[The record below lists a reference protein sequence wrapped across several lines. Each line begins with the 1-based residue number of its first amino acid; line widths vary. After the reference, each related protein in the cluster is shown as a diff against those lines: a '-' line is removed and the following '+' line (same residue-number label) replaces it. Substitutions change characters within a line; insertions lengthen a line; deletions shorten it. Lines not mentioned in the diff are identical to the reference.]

1 VADVAAGTGLAEQIR
16 TVAWLRWRILRNS
29 LRNKSRRLDLIG
41 LIVSGF
47 FSLLFVVGVTLAFF
61 FVTRYLFEKHLE
73 PLFGLVFL
81 ALLVWWQSF
90 PILLAGFAPQFP
102 FRTLL
107 RFPMNLS
114 AFYLIGMAYGLAD
127 SAALAALVWMLAMLA
142 ATLVAQPSA
151 ASALFLVCA
160 LFTVLNITMERL
172 LGAWVEKLLAKRKSR
187 EVFFTIFVLAMVSL
201 QFLNPLMQKYGHA
214 LGPMLRSWVPYLW
227 LLPSSFAGDA
237 VAQSA
242 AHHWGMAFLKFAGLA
257 MYVGIFT
264 MLLAM
269 RYSQLYSGEEL
280 SEGVAPARKEERTA
294 LTAQDAR
301 DTVSFVPPQVLAV
314 LRKEFLYLK
323 RNTFLFFGLVFPP
336 MMLLFFSVQFGGAH
350 PTALKKG
357 VSPDLFFPGMMAY
370 LVLILIAPSYNCFAY
385 EGRGIQTY
393 FIAPA
398 RFREILIAKNL
409 MTVSILLC
417 ELALCVA
424 LVGWRVGL
432 PTTPV
437 LFATMAAVVFS
448 IVGQL
453 TIANWASLSYP
464 RKIEFGKMQ
473 GQRNSGMS
481 VLILLGM
488 QILFGGVGG
497 LILFSGR
504 WTGNPW
510 LPAEIFAVLAA
521 AAVGGYVSSLDSF
534 TQLAEKKKEILIDA
548 LCR

>member
-1 VADVAAGTGLAEQIR
+1 MADVVAGPGLAEQIR

-41 LIVSGF
+41 LIFSGF
-47 FSLLFVVGVTLAFF
+47 FSLLFVIGVTLAFF
-61 FVTRYLFEKHLE
+61 FVTRYLFENHLE

-107 RFPMNLS
+107 RFPVNLS

-151 ASALFLVCA
+151 APALLLVCG
-160 LFTVLNITMERL
+160 LFTVLNITIERL

-201 QFLNPLMQKYGHA
+201 QFLNPLMQRYGHA
-214 LGPMLRSWVPYLW
+214 LVPALRSWVPYLW

-237 VAQSA
+237 VARSA
-242 AHHWGMAFLKFAGLA
+242 GHQWGMAFLKLGGLA
-257 MYVGIFT
+257 VYAGIFT
-264 MLLAM
+264 MLLGM

-280 SEGVAPARKEERTA
+280 SEGVAPARQEKRTA
-294 LTAQDAR
+294 LAAQDVR
-301 DTVSFVPPQVLAV
+301 DTVTFVPPQVLAV
-314 LRKEFLYLK
+314 FRKELLYLK

-350 PTALKKG
+350 PTALKRG
-357 VSPDLFFPGMMAY
+357 VPPDLFFPGMMAY

-409 MTVSILLC
+409 MTVAILSC

-437 LFATMAAVVFS
+437 LFATMAAVIFS
-448 IVGQL
+448 VVGQL

-497 LILFSGR
+497 VILFSGR

-521 AAVGGYVSSLDSF
+521 AALGGYVSSLDSF
-534 TQLAEKKKEILIDA
+534 TQLAEEKKEILIDA

>member
-1 VADVAAGTGLAEQIR
+1 VADVVAGPGLAEQIR

-41 LIVSGF
+41 LIFSGF
-47 FSLLFVVGVTLAFF
+47 FSLLFVIGVTLAFF

-81 ALLVWWQSF
+81 VLLVWWQSF

-114 AFYLIGMAYGLAD
+114 AFYLVGMAYGLAD

-214 LGPMLRSWVPYLW
+214 LVPMLRSWVPYLW

-257 MYVGIFT
+257 LYAGIFT

-269 RYSQLYSGEEL
+269 RYGQLYSGEEL
-280 SEGVAPARKEERTA
+280 SEGVAPARKQERIA

-314 LRKEFLYLK
+314 LRKELLYLK

-497 LILFSGR
+497 VILFTGR

-521 AAVGGYVSSLDSF
+521 AAVGGYVSSLDFF
-534 TQLAEKKKEILIDA
+534 TQLAEEKKEILIDA

>member
-1 VADVAAGTGLAEQIR
+1 VADVVAGPGLAEQIR

-41 LIVSGF
+41 LIFSGF
-47 FSLLFVVGVTLAFF
+47 FSLLFVIGVTLAFF

-81 ALLVWWQSF
+81 VLLVWWQSF

-151 ASALFLVCA
+151 ASALFLVCG

-214 LGPMLRSWVPYLW
+214 LVPMLRSWVPYLW

-242 AHHWGMAFLKFAGLA
+242 AHHWGTAFLKFAGLA
-257 MYVGIFT
+257 VYVGIFT

-314 LRKEFLYLK
+314 FRKELLYLK

-350 PTALKKG
+350 ATALKRG
-357 VSPDLFFPGMMAY
+357 VPPDLFFPGMMAY

-385 EGRGIQTY
+385 EGTGIQTY

-497 LILFSGR
+497 VILFSGR

>member
-1 VADVAAGTGLAEQIR
+1 VADVVAGPGLAEQIR
-16 TVAWLRWRILRNS
+16 AVAWLRWRILRNS

-41 LIVSGF
+41 LIFSGF

-61 FVTRYLFEKHLE
+61 FVTKYLFEKHLE
-73 PLFGLVFL
+73 PLLGLVFL

-142 ATLVAQPSA
+142 ATLVAQPA
-151 ASALFLVCA
+151 AAPALLLVCG
-160 LFTVLNITMERL
+160 LFTVLNITIERL

-201 QFLNPLMQKYGHA
+201 QFLNPLMQRYGHA
-214 LGPMLRSWVPYLW
+214 VVPMLRSWVPYLW

-237 VAQSA
+237 IAQSA
-242 AHHWGMAFLKFAGLA
+242 GHRWSMAFLKLGGLA
-257 MYVGIFT
+257 IYTGIFT
-264 MLLAM
+264 MLLGM

-280 SEGVAPARKEERTA
+280 SEGVAPARKEKRAA

-301 DTVSFVPPQVLAV
+301 DTVTFVSPQVLAV
-314 LRKEFLYLK
+314 FRKELLYLK

-350 PTALKKG
+350 PTALKRG
-357 VSPDLFFPGMMAY
+357 VPPDLFFPGMMAY

-385 EGRGIQTY
+385 EGRGIQAY

-409 MTVSILLC
+409 LTVSILLC

-497 LILFSGR
+497 AILFSGR

-521 AAVGGYVSSLDSF
+521 AALGGYVSSLDSF

>member
-1 VADVAAGTGLAEQIR
+1 VADVVAGPGLAEQIR

-41 LIVSGF
+41 LIFSGF
-47 FSLLFVVGVTLAFF
+47 FSLLFVIGVTLAFF

-214 LGPMLRSWVPYLW
+214 LVPMLRSWVPYLW

-242 AHHWGMAFLKFAGLA
+242 AHHWAMAFLKFAGLA
-257 MYVGIFT
+257 MYAGIFT

-314 LRKEFLYLK
+314 LRKELLYLK

-448 IVGQL
+448 IAGQL

-497 LILFSGR
+497 VILFSGR

-534 TQLAEKKKEILIDA
+534 TRLAEKKKEILIDA

>member
-1 VADVAAGTGLAEQIR
+1 VADVVAGPGLAEQIR

-41 LIVSGF
+41 LIFSGF
-47 FSLLFVVGVTLAFF
+47 FSLLFVIGVTLAFF

-214 LGPMLRSWVPYLW
+214 LVPMLRSWVPYLW

-242 AHHWGMAFLKFAGLA
+242 AHHWAMAFLKFAGLA

-269 RYSQLYSGEEL
+269 RYRQLYSGEEL

-432 PTTPV
+432 PTAPV

-497 LILFSGR
+497 VILFSGR

>member
-1 VADVAAGTGLAEQIR
+1 VADVVAGPGRAEQIR

-41 LIVSGF
+41 LIFSGF
-47 FSLLFVVGVTLAFF
+47 FSLLFVIGVTLAFF
-61 FVTRYLFEKHLE
+61 FVTRYLLEKHLE

-151 ASALFLVCA
+151 APALFLVCA

-214 LGPMLRSWVPYLW
+214 LVPMLRSWVPYLW

-280 SEGVAPARKEERTA
+280 SEGVAPARKKERTA
-294 LTAQDAR
+294 LTAQDTR

-314 LRKEFLYLK
+314 LRKELLYLK

-432 PTTPV
+432 PTAPV

-497 LILFSGR
+497 VILFSGR

>member
-1 VADVAAGTGLAEQIR
+1 VADVVAGPGLAEQIR

-41 LIVSGF
+41 LIFSGF
-47 FSLLFVVGVTLAFF
+47 FSLLFVIGVTLAFF

-151 ASALFLVCA
+151 ALPLFLVCA

-214 LGPMLRSWVPYLW
+214 LVPMLRSWVPYLW

-242 AHHWGMAFLKFAGLA
+242 AHHWAMAFLKFAGLA
-257 MYVGIFT
+257 MYAGIFT
-264 MLLAM
+264 ALLAM

-314 LRKEFLYLK
+314 LRKELLYLK

-497 LILFSGR
+497 VILFSGR

>member
-1 VADVAAGTGLAEQIR
+1 
-16 TVAWLRWRILRNS
+16 
-29 LRNKSRRLDLIG
+29 
-41 LIVSGF
+41 
-47 FSLLFVVGVTLAFF
+47 
-61 FVTRYLFEKHLE
+61 
-73 PLFGLVFL
+73 
-81 ALLVWWQSF
+81 
-90 PILLAGFAPQFP
+90 
-102 FRTLL
+102 
-107 RFPMNLS
+107 MNLS

-214 LGPMLRSWVPYLW
+214 LVPMLRSWVPYLW

-257 MYVGIFT
+257 MYAGIFT

-280 SEGVAPARKEERTA
+280 SEGVAPARKQERIA

-314 LRKEFLYLK
+314 LRKELLYLK

-488 QILFGGVGG
+488 QILFAGVGG
-497 LILFSGR
+497 VILFSGR

-521 AAVGGYVSSLDSF
+521 AAVGGYVSSLDFF
-534 TQLAEKKKEILIDA
+534 TQLAEEKKEILIDA

>member
-1 VADVAAGTGLAEQIR
+1 VADVVAGPGLAEQIR

-41 LIVSGF
+41 LIFSGF
-47 FSLLFVVGVTLAFF
+47 FSLLFVIGVTLAFF

-151 ASALFLVCA
+151 ALALFLVCA
-160 LFTVLNITMERL
+160 LFAVLNITVERL

-214 LGPMLRSWVPYLW
+214 LVPMLRSWVPYLW

-280 SEGVAPARKEERTA
+280 SEGVAPARKEQRTA
-294 LTAQDAR
+294 LTGQDAR

-314 LRKEFLYLK
+314 LRKELLYLK

-437 LFATMAAVVFS
+437 LFASMAAVVFS

-497 LILFSGR
+497 VILFSGR

>member
-1 VADVAAGTGLAEQIR
+1 VADVVAGPGLAEQIR

-41 LIVSGF
+41 LIFSGF
-47 FSLLFVVGVTLAFF
+47 FSLLFVIGVTLAFF
-61 FVTRYLFEKHLE
+61 LVTRYLFEQHLE

-151 ASALFLVCA
+151 AAALFLVCA

-214 LGPMLRSWVPYLW
+214 LVPMLRSWVPYLW

-257 MYVGIFT
+257 MYAGIFT

-280 SEGVAPARKEERTA
+280 SEGVAPARKQERIA

-314 LRKEFLYLK
+314 LRKELLYLK

-497 LILFSGR
+497 VILFSGR

-521 AAVGGYVSSLDSF
+521 AAVGGYVSSLDFF
-534 TQLAEKKKEILIDA
+534 TQLAEEKKEILIDA

>member
-1 VADVAAGTGLAEQIR
+1 MADVVALPGLAEQIR

-41 LIVSGF
+41 LIFSGF
-47 FSLLFVVGVTLAFF
+47 FSLLFVIGVTLAFF

-214 LGPMLRSWVPYLW
+214 LVPMLRSWVPYLW

-314 LRKEFLYLK
+314 LRKELLYLK

-488 QILFGGVGG
+488 QILFGGVGSV
-497 LILFSGR
+497 ILFSGR

>member
-1 VADVAAGTGLAEQIR
+1 MADVVAGPGLAEQIR
-16 TVAWLRWRILRNS
+16 AVAWLRWRILRNS

-41 LIVSGF
+41 LIFSGF
-47 FSLLFVVGVTLAFF
+47 FSLLFVIGVTLAFF

-151 ASALFLVCA
+151 ASALFLVCG

-214 LGPMLRSWVPYLW
+214 LVPMLRSWMPYLW

-242 AHHWGMAFLKFAGLA
+242 AHHWAMAFLKFAGLA

-264 MLLAM
+264 ALLAM

-294 LTAQDAR
+294 LTEQDAR

-314 LRKEFLYLK
+314 LRKELLYLK

-437 LFATMAAVVFS
+437 LFATIAAVVFS

-453 TIANWASLSYP
+453 TIANWASLSYT

-497 LILFSGR
+497 VILFSGR

>member
-1 VADVAAGTGLAEQIR
+1 VADVVAGPGLAEQIR

-41 LIVSGF
+41 LIFSGF
-47 FSLLFVVGVTLAFF
+47 FSLLFVIGVTLAFF

-214 LGPMLRSWVPYLW
+214 LVPMLRSWVPYLW

-432 PTTPV
+432 PTAPV

-497 LILFSGR
+497 MILFSGR